1 MISKKEGRNVT
12 RAYIRQTIGGCA
24 DRSTYTQQ
32 PAVSTMDP
40 DYSYYDS
47 LAEDMHLPLRGN
59 PPGDSPADDDRW
71 DNGNLSNP
79 SVFAAT
85 PPNFRPARS
94 FRRPPGSRER

>member
-1 MISKKEGRNVT
+1 MLSLAKAKEHVASPKNCVPRNVT

-47 LAEDMHLPLRGN
+47 LAEDMHLPLRH
-59 PPGDSPADDDRW
+59 
-71 DNGNLSNP
+71 
-79 SVFAAT
+79 SV
-85 PPNFRPARS
+85 
-94 FRRPPGSRER
+94 GE